1 MTTANPT
8 QPEAR
13 KVELPKQRPS
23 QRPTG
28 SKGQLDWQDLK
39 ALEDKV
45 TGIQVSIQVLPLFI
59 PKFRITISG
68 TGREGQST
76 RSLNPGIRVD
86 NGKAVVQAMF
96 GMTLARLVDEALLIC
111 QDETQAAADRDMDRM
126 VQREERRDKPQ
137 DRKPS
142 PLGTALTPEQ
152 REAKKKRH
160 ENNLAARRSA
170 DQERTSK
177 TKGR

>member
-13 KVELPKQRPS
+13 KVELPKQRQT

-39 ALEDKV
+39 QLEDKA

-76 RSLNPGIRVD
+76 
-86 NGKAVVQAMF
+86 
-96 GMTLARLVDEALLIC
+96 TARPWSRPC
-111 QDETQAAADRDMDRM
+111 
-126 VQREERRDKPQ
+126 
-137 DRKPS
+137 S
-142 PLGTALTPEQ
+142 G
-152 REAKKKRH
+152 
-160 ENNLAARRSA
+160 
-170 DQERTSK
+170 
-177 TKGR
+177 